1 MYVEEWRE
9 FMDQSEAL
17 FKSDPD
23 RCRFVVQYNDSG
35 QSLII
40 KATNDKVVRG
50 SISRMHTI
58 HLLHSYTSA
67 SSLHLPCQ
75 CLLSSKHTLLF
86 FLYLTIVFVSFETII

>member
-40 KATNDKVVRG
+40 KATNDKVCIMYRT
-50 SISRMHTI
+50 S
-58 HLLHSYTSA
+58 LLDDVKRLDKFSA
-67 SSLHLPCQ
+67 KLMRSLLQPEGA
-75 CLLSSKHTLLF
+75 SA
-86 FLYLTIVFVSFETII
+86 